1 MVVGYG
7 GGKENEVFAY
17 AEQAQGGTRLGLAFG
32 LLMTMSGIGPWC
44 EARLSASA
52 SPYDELLGIA
62 ALLVGV
68 SMAIYAIHEFRPR

>member
-32 LLMTMSGIGPWC
+32 LLMTSWESQRC
-44 EARLSASA
+44 S
-52 SPYDELLGIA
+52 
-62 ALLVGV
+62 
-68 SMAIYAIHEFRPR
+68 